1 MSAGELQTKLNS
13 DREAPRSVV
22 SAVEVVHRY
31 GQGAAAVEALRGVS
45 LEIEAGRLTAI
56 MGPPAAGKSTLLRVM
71 AGVER
76 PTEGVVIVDGVD
88 ISGLSDEELALLRR
102 KKLALVR
109 ASSELLPMRDDRRA
123 AVAHEL
129 VASRPALLFVDE
141 AAGDGA
147 ADVSGSTAE
156 LLRRAVDELGRTA
169 VMVTRD
175 AEAAAIA
182 DRVLF
187 LADGR
192 ITMDARESP
201 PAAVLEAMQAAA
213 KRVMDERGRA
223 RG

>member
-22 SAVEVVHRY
+22 SAIEVVHRY
-31 GQGAAAVEALRGVS
+31 GQGASAVEALRGVS

-76 PTEGVVIVDGVD
+76 PTEGAVIVDGVD

-102 KKLALVR
+102 EKLALVR
-109 ASSELLPMRDDRRA
+109 ASSELLPMRDDRPT

-129 VASRPALLFVDE
+129 ASRPALLFVDE

-213 KRVMDERGRA
+213 KRVMDERGRP

>member
-22 SAVEVVHRY
+22 SAVDVVHRY

-45 LEIEAGRLTAI
+45 LEIEARRLTAI

-102 KKLALVR
+102 EKLALVP
-109 ASSELLPMRDDRRA
+109 ASSELLPMRDDWRA

-129 VASRPALLFVDE
+129 AASRPALLFVDE

-156 LLRRAVDELGRTA
+156 LLRGAVDELGRTA

-175 AEAAAIA
+175 ARAASIA
-182 DRVLF
+182 DRVVF
-187 LADGR
+187 LAEGR

-201 PAAVLEAMQAAA
+201 PTAVLDAMQAAA
-213 KRVMDERGRA
+213 RR
-223 RG
+223 

>member
-13 DREAPRSVV
+13 DREAPRSAV

-88 ISGLSDEELALLRR
+88 ISGLSDEELALLRC
-102 KKLALVR
+102 KKLALVP
-109 ASSELLPMRDDRRA
+109 ASPELLPMRDDRRA

-129 VASRPALLFVDE
+129 AASRPALLFVDE

-156 LLRRAVDELGRTA
+156 LLRAAVDELGRTA

-175 AEAAAIA
+175 ARAASIA
-182 DRVLF
+182 DRVVF
-187 LADGR
+187 LAEGR

-201 PAAVLEAMQAAA
+201 PTAVLDAMQAAA
-213 KRVMDERGRA
+213 KR
-223 RG
+223 